1 MPGSHDLETE
11 SIPRLLLR
19 FSGPAIAGLLA
30 HALYNITDR
39 VFVGR
44 AVGAQGLAA
53 LSLAFPFMLLF
64 IAFGLLV
71 GVGTSSR
78 VAILLGERDPRGAAA
93 TLGTG
98 VTLGVAGSGI
108 ITLLGF
114 VVLGPALRASGA
126 SGEVFQLAQAYL
138 EVILLGAGFSS
149 LGMAFTSV
157 LRALGRPRLSMAAQ
171 FLGAGLNILLDAWWV
186 WGMGWGVRGA
196 AWATVLSELVLC
208 LWSGWAVLRS
218 RDAVRLQRRHLV
230 PQGAALRRIVA
241 VGLPPGIMEM
251 GFTLVVAL
259 MNRQVQRYG
268 GDVGL
273 SAMGIFFGL
282 DALFFLPALGVGE
295 GAQPLIG
302 FNYGAGR
309 LDRVRRITWMA
320 AGAATI
326 YFCGS
331 LAVVEL
337 FAEGLVRLFNTTD
350 PELLRVAS
358 WGLRVT
364 YIGAP
369 LAGVSITA
377 GYFFQGLGKGRASM
391 ILTFCRFTLFILVP
405 LLTLPPLL
413 GLTGA
418 WLALPVADLGGF
430 LLGGW
435 MMRRTLAK
443 LEPPRPEGV

>member
-1 MPGSHDLETE
+1 MSSNHPMETE
-11 SIPRLLLR
+11 SIPRLLVR

-44 AVGAQGLAA
+44 TVGTEGLAA

-64 IAFGLLV
+64 IAFGILV

-78 VAILLGERDPRGAAA
+78 MAIQLGEKDAPGAAV

-98 VTLGVAGSGI
+98 TILGLVGSVA
-108 ITLLGF
+108 ITFLGF
-114 VVLGPALRASGA
+114 LVRGPLLRASGA
-126 SGEVFQLAQAYL
+126 SGRVFDLAKAYR

-149 LGMAFTSV
+149 LGMGFTAV
-157 LRALGRPRLSMAAQ
+157 LRALGRPRVSMAAQ

-186 WGMGWGVRGA
+186 LGMGWGVRGA
-196 AWATVLSELVLC
+196 AWATVLSELALC
-208 LWSGWAVLRS
+208 LWAAWVVCRGQDVVR
-218 RDAVRLQRRHLV
+218 VRLRHLV

-241 VGLPPGIMEM
+241 VGFPPGVMEM

-309 LDRVRRITWMA
+309 LDRVRAVTWMA
-320 AGAATI
+320 ASAATV
-326 YFCGS
+326 YFLGS
-331 LAVVEL
+331 LVVVEL
-337 FAEGLVRLFNTTD
+337 FAESLVGLFNATD
-350 PELLRVAS
+350 PHLTEVAS
-358 WGLRVT
+358 WGLRVC
-364 YIGAP
+364 YAGAP

-377 GYFFQGLGKGRASM
+377 GYFFQGLGKSRASM
-391 ILTFCRFTLFILVP
+391 VLTFCRFTLFILVP

-443 LEPPRPEGV
+443 LESPGN

>member
-1 MPGSHDLETE
+1 MSSNPPMETE
-11 SIPRLLLR
+11 SIPRLLVR

-44 AVGAQGLAA
+44 TVGSEGLAA

-64 IAFGLLV
+64 IAFGILV

-78 VAILLGERDPRGAAA
+78 MAIQLGEKDAPGAAV

-98 VTLGVAGSGI
+98 TTLGLVGSVA
-108 ITLLGF
+108 ITFLGF
-114 VVLGPALRASGA
+114 LALGPLLRASGA
-126 SGEVFQLAQAYL
+126 SGRVFDLAKAYL

-149 LGMAFTSV
+149 LGMGFTAV
-157 LRALGRPRLSMAAQ
+157 LRALGRPRVSMAAQ

-186 WGMGWGVRGA
+186 LGMDWGVRGA
-196 AWATVLSELVLC
+196 AWATVLSELALC
-208 LWSGWAVLRS
+208 LWAAWVVFRGQDVVR
-218 RDAVRLQRRHLV
+218 VRLRHLV

-241 VGLPPGIMEM
+241 VGFPPGVMEM

-309 LDRVRRITWMA
+309 LDRVRAVTWMA
-320 AGAATI
+320 ASAATV
-326 YFCGS
+326 YFLGS
-331 LAVVEL
+331 LVVVEL
-337 FAEGLVRLFNTTD
+337 FAESLVGLFNATD
-350 PELLRVAS
+350 PHLTEVAS
-358 WGLRVT
+358 WGLRVC
-364 YIGAP
+364 YAGAP

-377 GYFFQGLGKGRASM
+377 GYFFQGLGKSRASM
-391 ILTFCRFTLFILVP
+391 VLTFCRFTLFILVP

-443 LEPPRPEGV
+443 LESPGN

>member
-1 MPGSHDLETE
+1 MSSNPPMETE
-11 SIPRLLLR
+11 SIPRLLVR

-44 AVGAQGLAA
+44 TVGSEGLAA

-64 IAFGLLV
+64 IAFGILV

-78 VAILLGERDPRGAAA
+78 MAIQLGEKDAPGAAV

-98 VTLGVAGSGI
+98 TTLGLVGSVA
-108 ITLLGF
+108 ITFLGF
-114 VVLGPALRASGA
+114 LVLGPLLRASGA
-126 SGEVFQLAQAYL
+126 SGRVFDLAKAYL

-149 LGMAFTSV
+149 LGMGFTAV
-157 LRALGRPRLSMAAQ
+157 LRALGRPRVSMAAQ

-186 WGMGWGVRGA
+186 LGMGWGVRGA
-196 AWATVLSELVLC
+196 AWATVLSELALC
-208 LWSGWAVLRS
+208 LWAAWVVFRGQDVVR
-218 RDAVRLQRRHLV
+218 VRLRHLV

-241 VGLPPGIMEM
+241 VGFPPGVMEM

-337 FAEGLVRLFNTTD
+337 FAEGLVRLFNATD